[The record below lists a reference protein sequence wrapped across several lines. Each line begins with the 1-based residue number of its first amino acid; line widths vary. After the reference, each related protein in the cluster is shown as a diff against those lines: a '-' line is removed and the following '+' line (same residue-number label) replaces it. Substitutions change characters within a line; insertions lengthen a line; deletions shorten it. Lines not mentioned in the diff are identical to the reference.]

1 MKLHEYHAR
10 SLEATLSRVDEA
22 LNRMER
28 LLFAGGQEGV
38 VRKIENTLS
47 PASSE
52 VLLAEVR
59 SLRKMVASL
68 AQIFSLESHPLDIR
82 RVLDAEISTMWV
94 LFENCRPERM
104 KGYGQAFTKE
114 AREALEKNVDTLL
127 AQVLKLRGQLE
138 QFH

>member
-1 MKLHEYHAR
+1 VKLHEYHAR

-28 LLFAGGQEGV
+28 LLIAGGQQGV

-47 PASSE
+47 PGSNE
-52 VLLAEVR
+52 ILLAEVR
-59 SLRKMVASL
+59 SLRKMVVSL
-68 AQIFSLESHPLDIR
+68 AQTFSLEPHPLDIR

-104 KGYGQAFTKE
+104 KGYGQAFAKE
-114 AREALEKNVDTLL
+114 AREALEKNVEMLL
-127 AQVLKLRGQLE
+127 AQILKLRRRLE
-138 QFH
+138 